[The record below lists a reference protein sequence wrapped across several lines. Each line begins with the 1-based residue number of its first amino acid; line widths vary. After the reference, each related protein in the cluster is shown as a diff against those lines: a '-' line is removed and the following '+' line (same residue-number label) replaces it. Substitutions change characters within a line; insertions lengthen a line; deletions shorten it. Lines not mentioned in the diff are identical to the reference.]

1 MSGIKNFLTFNFMRY
16 RLTQAAQ
23 RLMGQPMFKVLSR
36 VKELERGGKN
46 IVHFQIGD
54 PDFSTPKHIVDAA
67 IESLKL
73 GRTHYESARGSFE
86 FREAVRH
93 ATNNSRGFLPD
104 IDQILIAP
112 GANILIYYAIA
123 CLVEPGDEVIVP
135 DPGFATYYA
144 AISYCGVKA
153 VPVPLLE
160 KNGFRMNP
168 KDVEARITEKTR
180 LIIMNSPQNP
190 TGSVMTPEE
199 IDAMAELAEKHDIYL
214 YSDEIYSRMM
224 FDETSR
230 FHTPAKRDACK
241 ERTILANGFS
251 KAFAMTGWRL
261 GVCIAPADVIEKMAL
276 LLETTSSCVSPFIQD
291 AGLEAMTGDQEP
303 VKKMM
308 AEYKAR
314 RDLLVEGLNKLPGV
328 SCLTPGGAF
337 YVFPNITETGMTSE
351 EFAEFALEKANV
363 ALLPGNCFGPSGEG
377 YVRLCYA
384 TSRERIMEGIK
395 RLQSALESGK

>member
-1 MSGIKNFLTFNFMRY
+1 MRY
-16 RLTQAAQ
+16 RLTQAAN

-36 VKELERGGKN
+36 VKELERQGKN

-54 PDFSTPKHIVDAA
+54 PDFNTPAHIVEAA
-67 IESLKL
+67 VASLKS
-73 GRTHYESARGSFE
+73 GRTHYESARGNFE
-86 FREAVRH
+86 FREAVRQ
-93 ATNNSRGFLPD
+93 ATLHSRGFLPD
-104 IDQILIAP
+104 LDQVLIAP

-144 AISYCGVKA
+144 AIAYCGVKA

-168 KDVEARITEKTR
+168 KDVADRITEKTR

-224 FDETSR
+224 FDQKAH

-241 ERTILANGFS
+241 ERTIVANGFS

-261 GVCIAPADVIEKMAL
+261 GVCIAPKDVIEKMSL
-276 LLETTSSCVSPFIQD
+276 LLETLSSCVPPFIQD
-291 AGLEAMTGDQEP
+291 AGRVAMTGDQEP
-303 VKKMM
+303 VKHMM
-308 AEYKAR
+308 EEYKAR
-314 RDLLVEGLNKLPGV
+314 RDLLVDGLNKLPGV

-337 YVFPNITETGMTSE
+337 YVFPNITQTGMTSD

-384 TSRERIMEGIK
+384 TSRERITEGLK
-395 RLQSALESGK
+395 RLDTALRART